1 MFKTPAKGQLLRF
14 MAKDSNDESSIASL
28 SMSEN
33 RMEKPFMLRLISGA
47 TEAIVKENS
56 NLFGMS

>member
-1 MFKTPAKGQLLRF
+1 M
-14 MAKDSNDESSIASL
+14 DESSIASL